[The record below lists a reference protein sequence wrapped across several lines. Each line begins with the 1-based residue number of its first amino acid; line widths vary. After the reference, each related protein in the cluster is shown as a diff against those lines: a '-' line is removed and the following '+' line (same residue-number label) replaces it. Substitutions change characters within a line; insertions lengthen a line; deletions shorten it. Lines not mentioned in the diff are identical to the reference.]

1 MRLAAL
7 VPLWLLLAL
16 SAPASQA
23 QDESG
28 LLDVGVVIFDVDAEA
43 NTEAPGAYPRVRR
56 VESVYLPV
64 TLRRVLVDSGSWGA
78 VRVVPQASA
87 LAHLT
92 IETRVVESTG
102 LRLQLRV
109 FASDATGA
117 VWVDQVYAMESSE
130 DSYPVG
136 DGQDPF
142 LPLYRRI
149 AADLQAFRASLDDA
163 QLRDIRRVAFLR
175 YAASLSPDAFAGYL
189 AQREGRYSLQRLP
202 AEGDDMVARVDR
214 IRNQEY
220 LFIDTVD
227 EQYTDLQRDMAP
239 AYNLWRQYDREQ
251 IVHRAQYEQRVAGRD
266 RSGKRGSFSAMQQV
280 FNQYKV
286 AKIQEQDVRE
296 LAKGFDNETA
306 PTVLEADGRIFS
318 LTGTLDSQYR
328 EWRDILRRIFALE
341 TGLPASS

>member
-1 MRLAAL
+1 MRLSAL
-7 VPLWLLLAL
+7 IPLWLLIAL
-16 SAPASQA
+16 SAPLAQA
-23 QDESG
+23 QDEYG
-28 LLDVGVVIFDVDAEA
+28 RLDVGVVIFDVDAGA
-43 NTEAPGAYPRVRR
+43 DADAPGAYPRVRR

-64 TLRRVLVDSGSWGA
+64 TLRQVLVDSGTWGV

-87 LAHLT
+87 LADLT
-92 IETRVVESTG
+92 IETRLVASTG

-117 VWVDQVYAMESSE
+117 VWLDQAYAMESSE
-130 DSYPVG
+130 GSYPVADG
-136 DGQDPF
+136 DDPF
-142 LPLYRRI
+142 LTLYRRI
-149 AADLQAFRASLDDA
+149 AADLQAFRAALSDA

-175 YAASLSPDAFAGYL
+175 YAATLSPDAFAGYL
-189 AQREGRYSLQRLP
+189 EQREGRYGVQRLP
-202 AEGDDMVARVDR
+202 AQDDDMVARVER

-251 IVHRAQYEQRVAGRD
+251 IVHRAEYEERVAGRG

-296 LAKGFDNETA
+296 LARGFDNETA

-318 LTGTLDSQYR
+318 LTGTLDSRYR
-328 EWRDILRRIFALE
+328 EWQEILRQIFALE
-341 TGLPASS
+341 TGLPPGS